1 MRARVLRIL
10 LSAAVVA
17 GCAPGPGVAPP
28 PPADPATLPAV
39 GEPGSDDAVVVV
51 GIVGHPAPRTLN
63 PLLEGPDVAV
73 LDLLAPALFAQG
85 YRIDPETLEPV
96 PVVLNEIPTIANG
109 GLVVEPGGIMEVRV
123 RVRPGAVWADGTP
136 ITGEDLAF
144 TIRTVLDPG
153 LPIRADLRD
162 RYSLI
167 IPGSLRPQ
175 GAELEF
181 RMRVD
186 ASVELLFDLILPA
199 HEVAGSD
206 FGTAWDEE
214 PWVSGGP
221 FHVDRHAPGQYL
233 DLRRNERYWRSAADG
248 TPLPR
253 LDRVVVRFFDAGPV
267 PDQRML
273 RGLAGGELDAVVVS
287 FTGPIPDEYRDLE
300 SKGLRLVTVPSPGWA
315 QLGFQF
321 GPGNRN
327 PESLNRHREFRSAV
341 AHAIDRGAL
350 AEARESAVVES
361 IVGAYLPGLGG
372 SPWGAYRHDPG
383 RTRALL
389 YRLGQSIGADLFAG
403 FGPRMVVTAASSAP
417 EMVALAGDIVVML
430 NEAGIAAELQ
440 LEAPDLF
447 FGPSLTAGTWDAAV
461 WRLRGVTG
469 RAGAI
474 ALLRMFDPERPP
486 LVGSNF
492 SRWGTP
498 DSVVSGPALLEFAA
512 LMDRLDSTVD
522 PDEIDRLL
530 IEAEALLAGEMV
542 LLPLVVT
549 GSSGAIFRPGRL
561 EGITA
566 NPAAGALWDVESW
579 RRPEG

>member
-1 MRARVLRIL
+1 
-10 LSAAVVA
+10 
-17 GCAPGPGVAPP
+17 VAPP
-28 PPADPATLPAV
+28 PPAPPGIAPETA
-39 GEPGSDDAVVVV
+39 EPGGNDATVVV
-51 GIVGHPAPRTLN
+51 GIAGHAAPRTLN
-63 PLLEGPDVAV
+63 PFLEGPDVAV

-85 YRIDPETLEPV
+85 YRIDPETLAPV
-96 PVVLNEIPTIANG
+96 PVVLDEIPTTANG
-109 GLVVEPGGIMEVRV
+109 GLVVDPRGTMEVRV

-144 TIRTVLDPG
+144 TIRTVLDPD

-167 IPGSLRPQ
+167 FPGSLRAQ

-199 HEVAGSD
+199 HQVAGTD
-206 FGTAWDEE
+206 FGREWDEE

-221 FHVDRHAPGQYL
+221 FQVEGHAPGQYL
-233 DLRRNERYWRSAADG
+233 DLRRNGRYWRTGADG
-248 TPLPR
+248 SPLPR
-253 LDRVVVRFFDAGPV
+253 LERLVVRFFESAPV
-267 PDQRML
+267 PDAPML
-273 RGLAGGELDAVVVS
+273 RGLAAGEVDAAVVS
-287 FTGPIPDEYRDLE
+287 FTGPIPDEYRALE
-300 SKGLRLVTVPSPGWA
+300 SRGLRLVTVPSPGWV
-315 QLGFQF
+315 QFGLQF

-327 PESLNRHREFRSAV
+327 PESLNRHQEFRSAV

-350 AEARESAVVES
+350 AEAMETAVVES
-361 IVGAYLPGLGG
+361 ILGAYLPGLDG
-372 SPWGAYRHDPG
+372 SPWEVYHHDPG

-389 YRLGQSIGADLFAG
+389 YRLGESIGTDLFAG

-417 EMVALAGDIVVML
+417 EMVALAGEIVVML

-440 LEAPDLF
+440 LEAPELF
-447 FGPSLTAGTWDAAV
+447 FGHTLTAGTWDAAL

-498 DSVVSGPALLEFAA
+498 DSVVSGPALMEFAA

-530 IEAEALLAGEMV
+530 VEAEALLAEEMV
-542 LLPLVVT
+542 LLPLVGA
-549 GSSGAIFRPGRL
+549 GSSGAVFHPERL
-561 EGITA
+561 VGITA

-579 RRPEG
+579 RRPDG